1 MARISLFFAP
11 GVIFP
16 ASRKGYDSDY
26 FYLSSQSYTFTKFD
40 CSSKYSEV
48 IIMYLLFFAFTLFS
62 IRLTLKTKIVNLFKK
77 GSMRDDNLPLQKISM
92 HLFIRISSIMEFF
105 PINSALI
112 VWNLGEKKKSKEL
125 FCNSKLFPKIY
136 TKVWLL
142 LKVSKFQNEFMK
154 SSFLLNYEPKI
165 VKISAL

>member
-1 MARISLFFAP
+1 MSQFRKNSKIQYAVHKLYEKISCYVASCNVSRLDDASCNYFQTVARISLFFAP

-92 HLFIRISSIMEFF
+92 HLLSESVRLWSFF
-105 PINSALI
+105 
-112 VWNLGEKKKSKEL
+112 
-125 FCNSKLFPKIY
+125 
-136 TKVWLL
+136 
-142 LKVSKFQNEFMK
+142 Q
-154 SSFLLNYEPKI
+154 
-165 VKISAL
+165 